1 MNVQD
6 QEEEIRCFKLM
17 DNDNTGFITWTEYL
31 DFEVANLLTKKNKV
45 ISNGKVILLF
55 YH

>member
-1 MNVQD
+1 MNDQE

-45 ISNGKVILLF
+45 ISIVMLIS
-55 YH
+55 